1 MQQPFYSMKSIDN
14 VPDEQLVLLAQ
25 QGDTETEEY
34 LIRKYKELVKN
45 RAHLYFIAGADRED
59 IVQEG
64 MIGVFRAIRS
74 YDASKEAS
82 FRTFADLCINRQI
95 ISAIKT
101 ATRLKHSPLNS
112 SISLNKPMQDEMTS
126 TLEELLQSDSDS
138 DPEALL
144 VLKEQFHYL
153 ENRENGVLSPLERQ
167 VWIGHMQGKSYQKIA
182 EETGRPPKSIDNA
195 IQRTKKKL
203 ELYLGRG

>member
-1 MQQPFYSMKSIDN
+1 MKSIDN
-14 VPDEQLVLLAQ
+14 APDEQLVLMAQ

-95 ISAIKT
+95 ISAIK
-101 ATRLKHSPLNS
+101 AAARRKHSPLNS
-112 SISLNKPMQDEMTS
+112 SISLNKPMQEENTS

-144 VLKEQFHYL
+144 VLKEQFHFL
-153 ENRENGVLSPLERQ
+153 ENKENGVLSALERQ
-167 VWIGHMQGKSYQKIA
+167 VWIGQMKGKSYHLIA
-182 EETGRPPKSIDNA
+182 EETGRTPKSIDNA